1 MPGFNQSGDGHMMA
15 FPAGGSSGREATPR
29 PARGSA
35 SAAAAPPRPGGGTA
49 GTAGT
54 GGGSFASPL
63 LAHARICLG
72 KGRSLTKMNCI
83 LLTTCIILIAFCG
96 SGYTLRCY
104 HCDNSPTLCRTNST
118 CLTTEDTC
126 LQLKF
131 GKLRTF
137 SCWKASQCSVNEI
150 ADSFLLD
157 NFEFFCCQ
165 QDLCNES
172 AITGV
177 NKAAFSIATVMTML
191 WMLMQ

>member
-1 MPGFNQSGDGHMMA
+1 M
-15 FPAGGSSGREATPR
+15 
-29 PARGSA
+29 
-35 SAAAAPPRPGGGTA
+35 
-49 GTAGT
+49 
-54 GGGSFASPL
+54 
-63 LAHARICLG
+63 
-72 KGRSLTKMNCI
+72 TKMSCI
-83 LLTTCIILIAFCG
+83 LLTACVVLIAFCG

-137 SCWKASQCSVNEI
+137 SCWKSSQCNVNEI

-157 NFEFFCCQ
+157 NFDYFCCQ
-165 QDLCNES
+165 HDLCNES

-177 NKAAFSIATVMTML
+177 NKAAFSIASVMAML
-191 WMLMQ
+191 WMLL